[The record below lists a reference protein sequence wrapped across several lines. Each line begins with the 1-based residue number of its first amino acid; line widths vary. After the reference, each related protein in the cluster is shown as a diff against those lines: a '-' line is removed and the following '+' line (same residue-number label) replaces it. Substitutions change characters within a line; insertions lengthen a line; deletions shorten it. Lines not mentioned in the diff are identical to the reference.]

1 MSHAVALNLVQYV
14 HVFTKKCTSVLQREY
29 HRTGKEGMM
38 MHAILPRSGLTAQV
52 GAIVLQGN
60 HHWIETESTI
70 AAETDCM
77 VMMSG
82 ETGHA
87 RKVQAERR
95 MITMIEA
102 EKEKRTGERGG
113 D

>member
-1 MSHAVALNLVQYV
+1 MGQ
-14 HVFTKKCTSVLQREY
+14 TTGTLQREY
-29 HRTGKEGMM
+29 HQTGKKGMM

-52 GAIVLQGN
+52 GAVVLQRN
-60 HHWIETESTI
+60 HHWIETESTT

-77 VMMSG
+77 VMMLG
-82 ETGHA
+82 ETGHV
-87 RKVQAERR
+87 KKGQAERR
-95 MITMIEA
+95 TITMIEA